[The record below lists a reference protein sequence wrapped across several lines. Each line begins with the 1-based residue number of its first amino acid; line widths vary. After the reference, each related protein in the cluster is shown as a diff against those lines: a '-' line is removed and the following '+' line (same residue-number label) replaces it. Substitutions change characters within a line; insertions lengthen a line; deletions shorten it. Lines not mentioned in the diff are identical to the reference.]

1 MHYKEQITL
10 VTDSR
15 FTHSIP
21 ISRRQALKLAVSSV
35 LLITGCT
42 SMRSGSGLDSAVDE
56 LNSLLDETVTDSEY
70 TLLSAI
76 AGKIENRA
84 RQLVAEHKTFTDNF
98 DRLLSTYDTEE
109 AQLKQLVEGY
119 VIRRKGLRDDLL
131 RLQDELHF
139 AMTPDEWDRV
149 VQVLNRTGDAISS
162 YTLSGA

>member
-1 MHYKEQITL
+1 MSTATEH
-10 VTDSR
+10 DD
-15 FTHSIP
+15 SIP

-56 LNSLLDETVTDSEY
+56 LNSLLDETVTDGEY